1 MRDFAWH
8 GRVSAEH
15 EEVEIQG
22 NPETWGVEAAL
33 CEARAA
39 CSVRCVRTARPADK
53 AARCLAIAINR
64 PTILVAMRSPT
75 SSVLPLFTLL
85 AATLLP
91 CASFGQSSGSSK
103 SPGSKSEA
111 KIPDA
116 AARPAETATPK
127 PAIAVLSTDP
137 AIAAA
142 QSAKRAGGGPET
154 PELHFRPPPPPVHT
168 PEEELKTFKIVPGF
182 KIELVASEPMIEAPI
197 AISWDAQG
205 RMYVLEMRDYMHDAD
220 GTGEDQPT
228 GRVSRLEDTNGDGVM
243 DKATVF
249 ADNLLMP
256 RAVMALGDGAIINEP
271 PNLVWYRDTDGDGVA
286 DKKEIISDKY
296 ANKGGQPEH
305 MANSPTW
312 MMDNW
317 ISSTGYGTRFR
328 FQQGKFTAAE
338 TVGSGQWGRTQDDWG
353 REFSN
358 SNSDLLRTDLVPPS
372 YYLRNPRLADRSG
385 LGFQVMKD
393 QTTWPGGPTPGVN
406 RGYIEDS
413 KKPDGTPVKGTL
425 RPDGSLQSVTAT
437 CGPAIYRGDLFPK
450 EYRGNAFIPEPS
462 GNLVKRLI
470 LTEKDGVVT
479 AKNAYEGKEFLTS
492 TDERFRPVNAY
503 TGPDGALYIVD
514 MARGVLQHKGFLT
527 YYLVANI
534 KDRKLEQPV
543 NLGRIFRIVPTGGK
557 KPAVVKLPQ
566 ESEKIVP
573 LLDHANGAVR
583 DIAQRVL
590 VERGDAVGPEVE
602 RIASKSTKPEARV
615 QALWTLQGLNA
626 LTPEVLTAALHDPHE
641 KVRAA
646 AVRLADPSFT
656 PELLKLVD
664 DASAEVRLHAVFKL
678 SGQPGPEVEEALI
691 ALLEKGGNPYFS
703 EAVAS
708 GLGGRELEFL
718 EMLLTNPAVAD
729 QKLGESNIF
738 AVLAGCVM
746 KERSGQRIARL
757 LELASAQPTDSTRQV
772 AMLTAMAGKGSGK
785 PSKNP
790 PPSRPIK
797 LGAQP
802 ASLTTL
808 LSKQKAKIQPLV
820 ARIDQQL
827 IWPGKPGV
835 VEVPVVPLT
844 AEQQALF
851 EKGKTIYATIC
862 GACHQPSG
870 AGMPGLAPPLLDSNW
885 VLGAPDRIIRIV
897 TQGLTGPID
906 VSGTKWQLEMPGLP
920 IFSDEDVAGILT
932 YIRREWEHN
941 ASPVTPGFVTNVR
954 AAIKSRT
961 KPWTAEELNK
971 PVDVKTVS
979 AK

>member
-1 MRDFAWH
+1 M
-8 GRVSAEH
+8 
-15 EEVEIQG
+15 
-22 NPETWGVEAAL
+22 
-33 CEARAA
+33 
-39 CSVRCVRTARPADK
+39 
-53 AARCLAIAINR
+53 
-64 PTILVAMRSPT
+64 
-75 SSVLPLFTLL
+75 SSVLSLFTLL
-85 AATLLP
+85 AAALLP
-91 CASFGQSSGSSK
+91 CASFGQSTGSGK
-103 SPGSKSEA
+103 SPNPKKQKA
-111 KIPDA
+111 KTPDA
-116 AARPAETATPK
+116 TATPAE
-127 PAIAVLSTDP
+127 PATPAVAVLSSDP

-142 QSAKRAGGGPET
+142 QSARRAGGGPEN

-168 PEEELKTFKIVPGF
+168 PQEELKTFKIVPGF

-197 AISWDAQG
+197 AISWDDQG
-205 RMYVLEMRDYMHDAD
+205 RMYVLEMRDYMHDVD

-256 RAVMALGDGAIINEP
+256 RTVMALGDGAIINEP

-296 ANKGGQPEH
+296 ATKGGQPEH

-328 FQQGKFTAAE
+328 FQQGKFTAAD
-338 TVGSGQWGRTQDDWG
+338 TVASGQWGRTQDDWG

-358 SNSDLLRTDLVPPS
+358 SNSDLLRTDLVSPS
-372 YYLRNPRLADRSG
+372 YYLRNPRLADRTG
-385 LGFQVMKD
+385 LGFKVMND
-393 QTTWPGGPTPGVN
+393 QTCWPAGPTPGVN
-406 RGYIEDS
+406 RGYIENS
-413 KKPDGTPVKGTL
+413 TKADGTPVKGTL

-437 CGPAIYRGDLFPK
+437 CGPVIYRGDLFPK

-470 LTEKDGVVT
+470 LSEKDGVVT

-543 NLGRIFRIVPTGGK
+543 NLGRIFRIVPDGGK
-557 KPAVVKLPQ
+557 KPALVKLPK

-573 LLDHANGAVR
+573 LLDHANGVIR
-583 DIAQRVL
+583 DTAQRVL
-590 VERGDAVGPEVE
+590 VERGDPVGPDVE
-602 RIASKSTKPEARV
+602 RIVTGSKKPESRA

-641 KVRAA
+641 KVRVA
-646 AVRLADPSFT
+646 AVRLADPALT

-664 DASAEVRLHAVFKL
+664 DKSAEVRLHATYKL
-678 SGQPGPEVEEALI
+678 SSEPGPEVEQALVS
-691 ALLEKGGNPYFS
+691 LLQKGASPLFG

-708 GLGGRELEFL
+708 GRGGRELEFL
-718 EMLLTNPAVAD
+718 ELLLKHPAAED
-729 QKLGESNIF
+729 QKLAASNIF
-738 AVLAGCVM
+738 ATLAGCVM
-746 KERSGQRIARL
+746 KERSGARIARL
-757 LELASAQPTDSTRQV
+757 LELAAAQATDSPRQL
-772 AMLTAMAGKGSGK
+772 AILNAMAGKGSGK

-790 PPSRPIK
+790 APSRPIK
-797 LGAQP
+797 LAAQP
-802 ASLTTL
+802 LGLAALQ
-808 LSKQKAKIQPLV
+808 SKPKSKSQPLV
-820 ARIDQQL
+820 EKIDQQL

-851 EKGKTIYATIC
+851 DKGKTIYATIC

-885 VLGAPDRIIRIV
+885 VLGSPDRIIRIV

-906 VSGTKWQLEMPGLP
+906 VGGTKWQLDMPGLP

-941 ASPVTPGFVTNVR
+941 ASPVIPGFVANVR
-954 AAIKSRT
+954 TAIKTRT

-971 PVDVKTVS
+971 PVDLKSVS